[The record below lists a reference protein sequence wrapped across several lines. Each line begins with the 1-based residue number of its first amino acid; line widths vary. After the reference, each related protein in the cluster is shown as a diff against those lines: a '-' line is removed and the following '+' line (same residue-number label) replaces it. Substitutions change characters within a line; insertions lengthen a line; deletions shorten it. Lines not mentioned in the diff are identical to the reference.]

1 MNLSQKRHGAAIA
14 GICVWILA
22 AVGTSAGQ
30 SPGLNEFPESF
41 ADRIHFPSDDQAIA
55 TAGARVVFPETEAG
69 VKFSEGGLAGVQP
82 MPARQLVLDAPKGHR
97 GQILDTEQ
105 RRFDDPVA
113 LLLSKFRYPWEDRHL
128 DGIVWTTPKGDEAL
142 DGWLELR
149 LKDHAGAVLAH
160 HVIRQLSP
168 NGLFF
173 SLGFPE
179 KLRGSR
185 ASLEA
190 VWYRDDRAVGRAEAD
205 FHVHKAAEVPRS
217 GRIALHLLN
226 EPQAHVANAPMTVG
240 VPLPRGALLDE
251 HNVRLVDEDGAEL
264 PLQTRTSA
272 RWSRFGSIKWLLCDF
287 TADLDGRP
295 RTLFL
300 EYGPA
305 VERGTVQPM
314 PIGANG
320 SGFPSLDTGR
330 VRVCE
335 RGIFFD
341 AFGDGDYRAVLRP
354 AALQGAFVH
363 HENGKVFTVPADVEH
378 AVEERGSEKVVVRR
392 AGWYVE
398 PASGKRFCQFVTRF
412 VFHRLSP
419 IVRIYHTWIFTGD
432 GNRDRIRDM
441 GWRFAASGNPEPE
454 GFLTSFA
461 DRSWV
466 SAESLVQFDYRAF
479 ALKGSGETQQGRTPG
494 LLSVLVDDSRVSLGV
509 KDFWQNFPSELEFT
523 DDGFTFYNW
532 PRHNRPASYES
543 PIPRSKAFLHR
554 FAHEGEL
561 LDFRLPQEYTEG
573 PIWAEA
579 TRSGRGGEA
588 HWAESRPETVN
599 AQGIARTEE
608 LFLYFTDRSAQ
619 AEQVASVLQGLNDET
634 LRAVADPAWVAASGV
649 FGPIHHRDVE
659 KYPEDEHVYEQV
671 VHAPAR
677 WNERLG
683 FYGMWLYGDVPAW
696 SIDLD
701 SRAVS
706 LYRAIRKNH
715 HGWPIGWLPFARSG
729 DARLLKYA
737 EAATRQMIDANF
749 CHYASEDV
757 DAAVGPDY
765 FRRQG
770 WWDRSLLPWAAR
782 NGPRL
787 RNYTVDCDYIWHAYY
802 LTGYTRARDVALLFG
817 VLTQQDYEVQR
828 GPRTT
833 NSTLTSYLDMYQ
845 ATFDPWFLAAAHEI
859 ARLHLHQAGVVHQE
873 QRFDGVV
880 DRLTPRTIG
889 HFWRPADIEFHRFT
903 GHDDYRTLALNHA
916 VSTSSPWSYGYGGL
930 WPRLS
935 TPFITQATYAHTLT
949 GDTFHLDRAAAYLDW
964 VKMGIYDGELEYARG
979 ALVQGGTA
987 RGIFTGYYIRQFPL
1001 ALGAFERAGYRP
1013 DPVPNPF
1020 YVQGE
1025 TVPGNDD
1032 FHEFRMPEVLLHM
1045 RGGRAVP
1052 LMLGS
1057 HEDVH
1062 DQAYAYQLV
1071 GPDGRRHLEGR
1082 WPPGRDRPSLWM
1094 ETIELPAGQPEGIYR
1109 LSLTGRVPLPDN
1121 AAQRSQIRRRHGR
1134 VLMPTAPPDVPEVMV
1149 FPRTESGTQV
1159 ASGGPEIQ
1167 YWFMVPPGVEEFWID
1182 FSRAGGGLNRVSVWN
1197 PSGVRVWDRSYSG
1210 DAPARA
1216 RIEVSPADSGR
1227 LWRATGGRFLIDP
1240 QIPPY
1245 FSVSRAKWFNPVEL
1259 GEGVRS

>member
-1 MNLSQKRHGAAIA
+1 MASIGLL
-14 GICVWILA
+14 VLTV
-22 AVGTSAGQ
+22 VGTSSGQ
-30 SPGLNEFPESF
+30 THRLNEFPESF
-41 ADRIHFPSDDQAIA
+41 TERMHFPPDVQAIA
-55 TAGARVVFPETEAG
+55 TAGERVVFPATHAKLEQ
-69 VKFSEGGLAGVQP
+69 GGLAGLEP
-82 MPARQLVLDAPKGHR
+82 MPARQLYLDAPR
-97 GQILDTEQ
+97 GGRGKILDTEQ
-105 RRFDDPVA
+105 RRFDDPVT
-113 LLLSKFRYPWEDRHL
+113 LLVSKFRYPWEDRHL
-128 DGIVWTTPKGDEAL
+128 DAIVWTTPEEDQAL
-142 DGWLELR
+142 AGRLELR
-149 LKDHAGAVLAH
+149 LKDEAGTVLAR
-160 HVIRQLSP
+160 HVLQKLSAS
-168 NGLFF
+168 GLFF

-179 KLRGSR
+179 ELRGRR

-190 VWYRDDRAVGRAEAD
+190 VWYRNDRVVGRAEAG
-205 FHVHKAAEVPRS
+205 FHVREPAELARS
-217 GRIALHLLN
+217 ARIPLHLLN
-226 EPQAHVANAPMTVG
+226 EPRAHVANAPMTVG

-251 HNVRLVDEDGAEL
+251 NHVRLVDEHGAEV

-287 TADLDGRP
+287 TADFQGEP
-295 RTLFL
+295 RRLFL
-300 EYGPA
+300 EYGPH
-305 VERGTVQPM
+305 VQRATEKPM
-314 PIGANG
+314 AIREVKA
-320 SGFPSLDTGR
+320 GFPALDAGR
-330 VRVCE
+330 IRISE
-335 RGIFFD
+335 RGISFD
-341 AFGDGDYRAVLRP
+341 PFGDGDHRPVLAP
-354 AALQGAFVH
+354 SALHGAFVR
-363 HENGKVFTVPADVEH
+363 HENGKKFLVPHDVKH
-378 AVEERGSEKVVVRR
+378 AVEELGSEKAVVRR
-392 AGWYVE
+392 TGWYVE
-398 PASGKRFCQFVTRF
+398 PAGGERFCQFVTRI
-412 VFHRLSP
+412 VFHRMSP
-419 IVRIYHTWIFTGD
+419 IVRIHHTWIFTGD

-441 GWRFAASGNPEPE
+441 GWRFAASGNVEPE
-454 GFLTSFA
+454 GFLTSFT
-461 DRSWV
+461 DGSWV
-466 SAESLVQFDYRAF
+466 SAESLVQFDYGAF
-479 ALKGSGETQQGRTPG
+479 ALKGPGETRQGRTAG
-494 LLSVLVDDSRVSLGV
+494 VLSARVGDSRVSLGA

-523 DDGFTFYNW
+523 ADAFTFYNW
-532 PRHNRPASYES
+532 PRHHPPASHES
-543 PIPRSKAFLHR
+543 PIPRSRAFLHR
-554 FAHEGEL
+554 FAHEGPL

-608 LFLYFTDRSAQ
+608 LFLYFTDRSAS
-619 AEQVASVLQGLNDET
+619 ADQVARVLQGLNDET
-634 LRAVADPAWVAASGV
+634 LRAVVDPAWVAASGV

-683 FYGMWLYGDVPAW
+683 FYGMWLHGDVPAW
-696 SIDLD
+696 DINLEG
-701 SRAVS
+701 RTVS

-715 HGWPIGWLPFARSG
+715 HGWPVAWLPFARSG
-729 DARLLKYA
+729 DPRLLKYA

-757 DAAVGPDY
+757 DAAVGPEY

-802 LTGYTRARDVALLFG
+802 LTGDARARDVALLFG

-845 ATFDPWFLAAAHEI
+845 ATFDPWFLAAAHTI
-859 ARLHLHQAGVVHQE
+859 AGLHLHQGGVVHQE

-903 GHDDYRTLALNHA
+903 GDDAYRTLALNHA

-935 TPFITQATYAHTLT
+935 TPFIAQAAYAHALT
-949 GDTFHLDRAAAYLDW
+949 GDTFHLARAAAYLDW
-964 VKMGIYDGELEYARG
+964 AKMGIYDGGLEYARG

-1001 ALGAFERAGYRP
+1001 ALGALERAGHRP
-1013 DPVPNPF
+1013 DPIPNPF
-1020 YVQGE
+1020 YVQGA
-1025 TVPGNDD
+1025 TVPGDDD
-1032 FHEFRMPEVLLHM
+1032 FHEFRMPEVLL
-1045 RGGRAVP
+1045 RINGGGAVP

-1057 HEDVH
+1057 REDV
-1062 DQAYAYQLV
+1062 DESAYAYELV
-1071 GPDGRRHLEGR
+1071 GPDGRRRLSGR
-1082 WPPGRDRPSLWM
+1082 WPSGEDRLSLWVK
-1094 ETIELPAGQPEGIYR
+1094 TIEMPADAPEGIYR
-1109 LSLTGRVPLPDN
+1109 LILTGRVPLPSD
-1121 AAQRSQIRRRHGR
+1121 AAQRSQIRRRHGH

-1149 FPRTESGTQV
+1149 FPRTENGTQV

-1167 YWFMVPPGVEEFWID
+1167 YWFMVPRGVDEFWID
-1182 FSRAGGGLNRVSVWN
+1182 FSGAGSGLNRVSVWN
-1197 PSGVRVWDRSYSG
+1197 PGGQRVWDRSYSG

-1216 RIEVSPADSGR
+1216 RIAVPPGDAGR
-1227 LWRATGGRFLIDP
+1227 LWRATGGRFVVDP

-1245 FSVSRAKWFNPVEL
+1245 FSVSRAKWFDPEP
-1259 GEGVRS
+1259 